1 MLRGQISMKN
11 ICPFKILRE
20 DWTLYK
26 NPSAND
32 GFSRVII
39 LADVRSL
46 NNLIILY
53 TLMVRLLL
61 FLALTGV
68 KLLTDS
74 DLCLLFEISFT

>member
-1 MLRGQISMKN
+1 MTGPS
-11 ICPFKILRE
+11 
-20 DWTLYK
+20 TLYK
-26 NPSAND
+26 NLSAND

-61 FLALTGV
+61 FLALTEV
-68 KLLTDS
+68 ELLTDS